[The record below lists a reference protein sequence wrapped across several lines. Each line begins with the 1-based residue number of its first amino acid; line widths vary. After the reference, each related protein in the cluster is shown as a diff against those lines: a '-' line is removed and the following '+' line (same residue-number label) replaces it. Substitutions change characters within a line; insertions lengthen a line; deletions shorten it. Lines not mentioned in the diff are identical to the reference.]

1 MIFSAWITDRIGIHF
16 IFGAFVFG
24 LVMPREGTEMLTTE
38 ILERLEQVSVLLLL
52 PIFFIISGLSV
63 DLTKLTGNV
72 LGEMFAVL
80 AVAIGGK
87 FIGAYFA
94 GRVQGIPNRRSAAL
108 GLLMNTRGLTEL
120 VLLQVGLKL
129 KVLDVQLFTMLVV
142 MAIVTTVMTAP
153 LLKLVYPD
161 RIIAKDVEEAELA
174 ALGIPNAYR
183 VVVLLG
189 DAQADAPLI
198 SLAGDL
204 AASERPSQVVLSLFR
219 AQDIAPLEVGTGL
232 SVELAEMAAIMGDLE
247 VQAEA
252 LRARGLDCVV
262 LSRFSADLTGDAI
275 TQVTT
280 TNADLVLLSPTAAMD
295 RARLLSS
302 IEVTV
307 AVWEGPADL
316 ASASGPVTASAHE
329 GDAADA
335 AIALAARIAAVRAAS
350 LSLVDDGSRRRVSGL
365 VDRLGRFGVQT
376 AIAADGEAPQGLVAL
391 ELDAAAPSGAVG
403 LLRVRRS
410 LLKDQSELNELL
422 NAGPIGLPSQPP
434 ATATLPTV

>member
-1 MIFSAWITDRIGIHF
+1 M
-16 IFGAFVFG
+16 
-24 LVMPREGTEMLTTE
+24 
-38 ILERLEQVSVLLLL
+38 LLLL

-94 GRVQGIPNRRSAAL
+94 GRLQGIPNRRSAAL
-108 GLLMNTRGLTEL
+108 GIADEHPWADRARTAASGREAE
-120 VLLQVGLKL
+120 
-129 KVLDVQLFTMLVV
+129 VLDVQLFTMLVV
-142 MAIVTTVMTAP
+142 MAIITTVMTAP

-198 SLAGDL
+198 TLASDV
-204 AASERPSQVVLSLFR
+204 AASEQPSQVVLSLFR
-219 AQDIAPLEVGTGL
+219 QQQTAPLELGTGL
-232 SVELAEMAAIMGDLE
+232 SFELAEMAGIMGELE

-252 LRARGLDCVV
+252 IRARGLDCVV

-280 TNADLVLLSPTAAMD
+280 TNADLVVLSPTADMD
-295 RARLLSS
+295 RDRLLSS

-316 ASASGPVTASAHE
+316 ASVSGPITASAHE

-335 AIALAARIAAVRAAS
+335 AIALAARIAAVRATA
-350 LSLVDDGSRRRVSGL
+350 LSLVDDGSRRRISGL
-365 VDRLGRFGVQT
+365 VERLGRFGVQA

-391 ELDAAAPSGAVG
+391 ELAAPAPGGAAG

-422 NAGPIGLPSQPP
+422 NAGPIVLPSQPP
-434 ATATLPTV
+434 AGATLPTV